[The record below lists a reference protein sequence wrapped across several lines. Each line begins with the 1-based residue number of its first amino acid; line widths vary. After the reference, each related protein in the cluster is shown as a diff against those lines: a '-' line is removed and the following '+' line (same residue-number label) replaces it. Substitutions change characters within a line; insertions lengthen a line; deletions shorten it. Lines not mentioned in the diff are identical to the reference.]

1 MSSNVE
7 ISGNQIDRT
16 MTGVYAQTAQQVNVD
31 SNRFHTVNGLYSV
44 NGLNAFVEF
53 AKVSGYGNRINNNVM
68 VTELGTTDVGDDI
81 NIWKSYGKL
90 DDPIQVNNNVIIGSG
105 PRKNGGGIMLGDGGS
120 SYAIAKGNIL
130 VNPGASGVAVA
141 GGHDNALI
149 DNTVYSTRL
158 DWSNVGLY
166 VWDQYNSNCRNI
178 TVRGNRVNWTKKD
191 GKVAGAW
198 NGKNC
203 GPIEGWS
210 DNDWQ
215 APIGP
220 DIAEGLY

>member
-1 MSSNVE
+1 
-7 ISGNQIDRT
+7 
-16 MTGVYAQTAQQVNVD
+16 
-31 SNRFHTVNGLYSV
+31 
-44 NGLNAFVEF
+44 
-53 AKVSGYGNRINNNVM
+53 
-68 VTELGTTDVGDDI
+68 
-81 NIWKSYGKL
+81 
-90 DDPIQVNNNVIIGSG
+90 
-105 PRKNGGGIMLGDGGS
+105 MLGDGGS

-158 DWSNVGLY
+158 DWSNVGVY

-191 GKVAGAW
+191 GKVVGGW

-210 DNDWQ
+210 DNEWR
-215 APIGP
+215 APIGS
-220 DIAEGLY
+220 DIAEGVH